1 MIRASARPSRS
12 GRYEQGVLPEA
23 AIGRLAA
30 SLALVP
36 EGSCLSAQEL
46 LQHCQLGTLRQQ
58 LSKA

>member
-1 MIRASARPSRS
+1 MGLAVWR
-12 GRYEQGVLPEA
+12 EQGVLPEA

-30 SLALVP
+30 SLELVP

-46 LQHCQLGTLRQQ
+46 LQQCQLGTLRQQ